1 MKLNALTFT
10 ICFSMLLNS
19 VTHGLF
25 FMGFPLIGKSMNI
38 SITETGFILSVSS
51 LFMMSAVPFWGNYID
66 RNGPIKP
73 IKFSIVSYGFCLVLT
88 GLSFKYHNIFLQIFY
103 VLLSIRIIQAI
114 LTAGF
119 LPSAQTYISLNSS
132 IQKRTSCM
140 GIICGLFGIGT
151 IISGF
156 IIMFLN
162 KIAYIN
168 TILILGILN
177 IFMLFLYNKYFKN
190 ILKEE
195 KQKEKFNL
203 NEYTNTVK
211 MIFPCVL
218 TTPVFITIY
227 GFLQQTIGVRF
238 QTLLSLSTSEAL
250 KYTGFLM
257 MITTLFMSLGQIV
270 LFFIKIKNP
279 KKVLYAGMFLTLLGL
294 IMLMSAKVVFYI
306 NFSMI
311 VIGIGMSLVFPS
323 NLALISFNV
332 SKEKL
337 GIACSLNVIGQSL
350 GLTIGPF
357 ISSILYQ
364 KNYNLPI
371 IFSIGLI
378 VILVIILKIN
388 ASIDY
393 NKLQHNH

>member
-1 MKLNALTFT
+1 M
-10 ICFSMLLNS
+10 IFS
-19 VTHGLF
+19 V
-25 FMGFPLIGKSMNI
+25 
-38 SITETGFILSVSS
+38 
-51 LFMMSAVPFWGNYID
+51 
-66 RNGPIKP
+66 
-73 IKFSIVSYGFCLVLT
+73 IVS
-88 GLSFKYHNIFLQIFY
+88 
-103 VLLSIRIIQAI
+103 
-114 LTAGF
+114 AG
-119 LPSAQTYISLNSS
+119 
-132 IQKRTSCM
+132 K
-140 GIICGLFGIGT
+140 G
-151 IISGF
+151 
-156 IIMFLN
+156 
-162 KIAYIN
+162 K
-168 TILILGILN
+168 
-177 IFMLFLYNKYFKN
+177 
-190 ILKEE
+190 
-195 KQKEKFNL
+195 
-203 NEYTNTVK
+203 
-211 MIFPCVL
+211 
-218 TTPVFITIY
+218 
-227 GFLQQTIGVRF
+227 QTIGVRF